1 MALRHTETLPLPA
14 PAPGTNRF
22 LTRLRYGQ
30 AGRGPKA
37 YLQAGLHADEPPGML
52 VLHHL
57 AERLDALPD
66 SDVLGEIILVPVA
79 NPIGLTQYVSGELV
93 GRFELGGQG
102 NFNRNYPVL
111 TEIVATQIAGR
122 LQRDATSNVALIRAA
137 LLAALA
143 DISPMTELDHLRL
156 ALMRDAVDAD
166 IMLDLHCD
174 CESLMHLYL
183 GTPLWPEARD
193 LAALLGAEA
202 TLLAEDSGGS
212 SFDEAVAGPWW
223 ALARRFP
230 AYPIP
235 PACLAATV
243 ELRGQADVSDAMAA
257 RDADALI
264 RLLRRRGVLA
274 GDAGPMPPLPR
285 DATDLRAADM
295 IRSPTAGLVVYA
307 KSLGDAVAKGEAV
320 ADIIQPGGQRF
331 TVHSHANG
339 FLLARLRDRY
349 ARPGRYIAKIIGR
362 DPLPH
367 RQGVLL
373 TD

>member
-1 MALRHTETLPLPA
+1 MALRQTESVPLPA
-14 PAPGTNRF
+14 PAPGTSRH
-22 LTRLRYGQ
+22 LERLRYGQ

-66 SDVLGEIILVPVA
+66 SDILGEIMLVPVA

-93 GRFELGGQG
+93 GRFDLGGQG

-111 TEIVATQIAGR
+111 TEAVAERIAGR
-122 LQRDATSNVALIRAA
+122 LSRDASSNITLIRTALRAA
-137 LLAALA
+137 LAG
-143 DISPMTELDHLRL
+143 IMPMTELDHLRL
-156 ALMRDAVDAD
+156 ALMQDAIDAD

-183 GTPLWPEARD
+183 GTPLWPAAHD

-212 SFDEAVAGPWW
+212 SFDEAIAGPWW

-230 AYPIP
+230 SHPIP

-243 ELRGQADVSDAMAA
+243 ELRGQADVSDTLAA
-257 RDADALI
+257 TDADAVI

-274 GDAGPMPPLPR
+274 GDPGPLPPLPR
-285 DATDLRAADM
+285 DASDLRAADM
-295 IRSPTAGLVVYA
+295 IRAPSAGLVVYA
-307 KSLGDAVAKGEAV
+307 KALGDPVAKGEAV
-320 ADIIQPGGQRF
+320 ADIVSPGGSRV
-331 TVHSHANG
+331 TVRSQADG

-349 ARPGRYIAKIIGR
+349 ARPGRYIAKVIGR
-362 DPLPH
+362 DPLAH